1 MPFPTPRDLPNQ
13 GSTLRL
19 LHWKTDSV
27 PLHQLQILTKS
38 NRKPSRELNR
48 EDRRSL
54 EARVCL
60 FIKAMGEV
68 RVLVL
73 PTYTIENSITTSTVN
88 FGHMSVFHGPWQSE
102 GL

>member
-1 MPFPTPRDLPNQ
+1 MPRDLPIQ
-13 GSTLRL
+13 GSTSNL
-19 LHWKTDSV
+19 LHWKADSV
-27 PLHQLQILTKS
+27 PLHHLQILIKS
-38 NRKPSRELNR
+38 NRKPRRELNR

-60 FIKAMGEV
+60 FIKAMGEL

-73 PTYTIENSITTSTVN
+73 PTYTTENSITTSTVN
-88 FGHMSVFHGPWQSE
+88 FGNMTVFHGQWQSE